1 MDDYLAFYEV
11 SYTHVRNDGYDLTP
25 PREQETRFVM
35 FCSKDDSSAKIVAEG
50 ELKEKL
56 LNQYD
61 SKREVRN
68 PDVKLKLLLEG
79 RVIFPNKNEE
89 KYSRTVHEFVSRIQ

>member
-1 MDDYLAFYEV
+1 MDDYLACYEV

-25 PREQETRFVM
+25 
-35 FCSKDDSSAKIVAEG
+35 KDDSSAKIVAEG

-89 KYSRTVHEFVSRIQ
+89 KYSRTVHEFVCEYNNPY